1 MLCSG
6 AADGTVV
13 LSAFGLFQIGGA
25 DLAAAGLLAS
35 PSKEQFAVQHASVS
49 PDLSRVLVAFASP
62 AGAYT
67 RPPFSST

>member
-1 MLCSG
+1 VLCSG